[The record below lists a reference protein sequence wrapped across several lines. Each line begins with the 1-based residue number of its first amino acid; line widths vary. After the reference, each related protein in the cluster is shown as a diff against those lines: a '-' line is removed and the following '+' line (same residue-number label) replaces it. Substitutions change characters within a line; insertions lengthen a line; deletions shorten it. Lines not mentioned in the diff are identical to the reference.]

1 MAAFFLPVRFI
12 YSKLDLLCRF
22 KYLMKWNE
30 SLFFLC
36 MRCFSLSPQHSYSL
50 CIVFASL
57 CKTFANMYDVF
68 AYGKTLS
75 SNVFMK
81 DELTVL

>member
-12 YSKLDLLCRF
+12 YSKLVLLCRF

-30 SLFFLC
+30 SLFLC
-36 MRCFSLSPQHSYSL
+36 MCCFSLPPQYSYSL
-50 CIVFASL
+50 CIAFASL

>member
-30 SLFFLC
+30 SLFFC
-36 MRCFSLSPQHSYSL
+36 ACAVSPFHHST
-50 CIVFASL
+50 A
-57 CKTFANMYDVF
+57 
-68 AYGKTLS
+68 TLYA
-75 SNVFMK
+75 
-81 DELTVL
+81 

>member
-1 MAAFFLPVRFI
+1 
-12 YSKLDLLCRF
+12 
-22 KYLMKWNE
+22 
-30 SLFFLC
+30 
-36 MRCFSLSPQHSYSL
+36 
-50 CIVFASL
+50 
-57 CKTFANMYDVF
+57 MYDVF